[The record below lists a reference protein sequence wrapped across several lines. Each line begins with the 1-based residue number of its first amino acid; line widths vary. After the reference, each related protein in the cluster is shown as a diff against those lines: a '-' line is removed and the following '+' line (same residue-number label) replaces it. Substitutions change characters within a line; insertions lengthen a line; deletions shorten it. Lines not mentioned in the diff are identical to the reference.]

1 MRKTTSRLWTSQ
13 FIVIVVMAFLFF
25 LCLQLLTAGFPA
37 YIMDIKK
44 NPTQAG
50 LMTTVFMGAA
60 ILTRPLIG
68 YLIHKV
74 DVKLMS
80 IITLI
85 LLVLTVG
92 LSYGQ
97 TSVSL
102 LLCLRAL
109 HGVGFGIITTVLSTL
124 ATNIIP
130 VKRLGEGIGYYG
142 LATSVGTTVAPM
154 FAISMLQLYSY
165 NLLIILSIVMTIAA
179 LVLSFFVNTPKI
191 SGSANTDK
199 QISFK
204 EYAFD
209 KKALLPCILAMF
221 FTTTLGG
228 VISFLSGLGEEA
240 NIGASV
246 SLFFLMMTIMM
257 VVVRPFSGRLYDNLG
272 HKVIIYPA
280 VVSGIIG
287 LFLLSITENTI
298 TLLIAGVLYG
308 FSYGIM
314 TPTLQAIAVGFVE
327 KEKQGTA
334 NAMFF
339 SSMDLGIAFGSMGLG
354 VLASHTSYHF
364 IYGFS
369 IISLLVL
376 LLLYTFVFVRGEKA
390 EKVMDSAL

>member
-1 MRKTTSRLWTSQ
+1 MGRNTSRLWTSQ

-37 YIMDIKK
+37 YIMEIKK

-74 DVKLMS
+74 DVKVMS

-85 LLVLTVG
+85 LLALTIG

-109 HGVGFGIITTVLSTL
+109 HGVAFGIITTILSTL

-142 LATSVGTTVAPM
+142 LATSVGTSVAPM

-165 NLLIILSIVMTIAA
+165 NLLIILSIVMTVAA
-179 LVLSFFVNTPKI
+179 LVLGFFVKTPKI
-191 SGSANTDK
+191 SASADTDK

-228 VISFLSGLGEEA
+228 VISFMSGLGAEA

-246 SLFFLMMTIMM
+246 SLFFLVMTVMM

-272 HKVIIYPA
+272 HKIIIYPA
-280 VVSGIIG
+280 ATAGIIG
-287 LFLLSITENTI
+287 LFLLSITQNTM
-298 TLLIAGVLYG
+298 TLLIAGVMYG

-339 SSMDLGIAFGSMGLG
+339 SSMDLGIAVGSTGLG
-354 VLASHTSYHF
+354 VLASLTSYHF

-376 LLLYTFVFVRGEKA
+376 LLLYTFVFVRDENAK
-390 EKVMDSAL
+390 ETAL

>member
-1 MRKTTSRLWTSQ
+1 MGRKISRLWTSQ

-37 YIMDIKK
+37 YIMEIKK

-74 DVKLMS
+74 DVKVMS
-80 IITLI
+80 IVTLI

-109 HGVGFGIITTVLSTL
+109 HGVAFGIITTILSTL

-142 LATSVGTTVAPM
+142 LATSVGTSVAPM

-165 NLLIILSIVMTIAA
+165 NLLIILSIVMTVAA
-179 LVLSFFVNTPKI
+179 LVLGFFVKTPKI
-191 SGSANTDK
+191 SASTDTDK

-228 VISFLSGLGEEA
+228 VISFLSGLGAEA

-246 SLFFLMMTIMM
+246 SLFFLVMTVMM

-272 HKVIIYPA
+272 HKIIIYPA
-280 VVSGIIG
+280 ALAGIIG
-287 LFLLSITENTI
+287 LFLLSITENTV

-339 SSMDLGIAFGSMGLG
+339 SSMDLGIAVGSTGLG
-354 VLASHTSYHF
+354 VLASLTSYHF

-390 EKVMDSAL
+390 KEVVETV